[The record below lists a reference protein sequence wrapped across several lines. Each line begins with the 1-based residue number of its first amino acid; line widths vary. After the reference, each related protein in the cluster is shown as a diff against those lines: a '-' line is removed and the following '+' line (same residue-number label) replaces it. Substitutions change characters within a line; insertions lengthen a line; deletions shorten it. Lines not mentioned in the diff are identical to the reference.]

1 MTFCDNK
8 VTKVQKKYTV
18 RFKRAYDKACA
29 EDGQRI
35 LADRLWPRGIK
46 KDDLKLDDWCKD
58 CCPSNQLRKDYHA
71 EKLDFK
77 SFAEAYFKEL
87 ESNPDALVPLMRAA
101 RKDKVTLISAVKA
114 FEYSHLPV
122 LKHALLKAL
131 KQEDSEADGD
141 ALSSPV
147 CFGNDFNYWG

>member
-1 MTFCDNK
+1 MKNVYNIK
-8 VTKVQKKYTV
+8 
-18 RFKRAYDKACA
+18 FKRAYDNVYA

-77 SFAEAYFKEL
+77 SFAEAYFNEL
-87 ESNPDALVPLMRAA
+87 EQHPDALIPLMKAA
-101 RKDKVTLISAVKA
+101 RKGTVTLISAVKA
-114 FEYSHLPV
+114 FEHSHLPV

-131 KQEDSEADGD
+131 QQEDSEADGD
-141 ALSSPV
+141 TLSSPV

>member
-1 MTFCDNK
+1 M
-8 VTKVQKKYTV
+8 QKNYTV
-18 RFKRAYDKACA
+18 LFKRAYDKACA

-46 KDDLKLDDWCKD
+46 KDDLKLNDWCKE

-71 EKLDFK
+71 QKLDFE
-77 SFAEAYFKEL
+77 SFAHAYFKEL
-87 ESNPDALVPLMRAA
+87 ESNPEVLIPLMKAA

-122 LKHALLKAL
+122 LKHALIKAL
-131 KQEDSEADGD
+131 AQEDNEADGD
-141 ALSSPV
+141 TLSSPV